1 MSTTTPNIDPKRL
14 PAHVAIIMDGNGRWA
29 QQRGLDRSAGHVE
42 GVNTVHRIT
51 ELASNMGIKYMTLYT
66 FSTENWNRPKAEVDA
81 LMTLVVVALERELPI
96 MLANNVSLHVIG
108 DMDRMPADARR
119 RLEQCIADTS
129 HCTGLNLV
137 LALSYSAR
145 WDISNAVRRIA
156 DEAARGALIPED
168 IDDNTIKAHL
178 STAFMPDPDLLIR
191 TGGDKRISNFLLWEI
206 AYSEIIIS
214 PTYWPE
220 YTNDEFARA
229 IAEYQQRQRRFGRTG
244 EQVTT
249 CQ

>member
-145 WDISNAVRRIA
+145 WDISNAVRWIA